1 MIMKKN
7 MDRFISLLAAAAFI
21 SIIGAAGYFHGQYLK
36 NMAAAALEKTAA
48 DARALIAGEI
58 RRSAADAN
66 YKSAIFR
73 EPLICLDLSDMSV
86 RPPEYR
92 AGMLSELE
100 LKHRNF
106 SADIL
111 EIIKTAV
118 KTSPPE
124 AAVSMLSYYLN
135 DHNDQYTLEK
145 AVLYIYLIKLKNG
158 LNMPFD
164 SDLKSFRNLAESIE
178 SGAETRF
185 LYDKLKE
192 AIVSSKNLSGDALAD
207 LLSGGGGP
215 KNNGGDK
222 KGGAAGT
229 AEENIQA
236 LFLSVKNEALSVNS
250 GENINISPLL
260 TGENKNQIIVSIS
273 AETFKGAAAAGAPES
288 PAARKIAA
296 AAVINIGALN
306 YILKSKYGAAVEE
319 SITGKYSADFCGPY
333 KISAA
338 AVNFARNYTAEAAF
352 YLPVMIILAV
362 FYALKR
368 RENEAYRLSLN
379 MTDFVSKISHQLK
392 TPLSSSLLH
401 LELAEKHLETGESE
415 KARGDIAL
423 AHEEARS
430 LAFLFENY
438 SVLNR
443 IFSDS
448 VVLNIQE
455 CDIEQ
460 ELLLHIRSYK
470 TRMDAGSLKVSFGS
484 LAEASALI
492 DKWAFYNII
501 ANLISNSLKYVKKP
515 VIEIKFASKTSN
527 GRLTLS
533 ISDNGP
539 GISEADAPRI
549 FDKFYKG
556 AEAGGEFRSSG
567 LGLFIAKTLAQKM
580 GAELSLNH
588 EYKSGAM
595 FDLHMRMK

>member
-1 MIMKKN
+1 MKKN
-7 MDRFISLLAAAAFI
+7 MDRLISLLAAAAFI
-21 SIIGAAGYFHGQYLK
+21 SIIAAAAYFHGQYLN
-36 NMAAAALEKTAA
+36 NMAAGALEKTAVE
-48 DARALIAGEI
+48 ARALIAGEI
-58 RRSAADAN
+58 RRSAMDAN
-66 YKSAIFR
+66 YRSAIFR

-92 AGMLSELE
+92 AGVLSELE
-100 LKHRNF
+100 LKHRYF
-106 SADIL
+106 GADIL
-111 EIIKTAV
+111 EILKTTV

-164 SDLKSFRNLAESIE
+164 NDLKSFRNLAAAID

-192 AIVSSKNLSGDALAD
+192 AIISSKNLSGDALAD
-207 LLSGGGGP
+207 LLSGGSGGP
-215 KNNGGDK
+215 KNNGPDK
-222 KGGAAGT
+222 KDGAAAAG
-229 AEENIQA
+229 ENIQA

-250 GENINISPLL
+250 GENLNISPLL

-273 AETFKGAAAAGAPES
+273 VETFKSSAAAGVPENA
-288 PAARKIAA
+288 AARKIAA
-296 AAVINIGALN
+296 AAIINIDALN
-306 YILKSKYGAAVEE
+306 DILKNKYGAAVEE
-319 SITGKYSADFCGPY
+319 SITGKYFSDFCGPY
-333 KISAA
+333 KISSA
-338 AVNFARNYTAEAAF
+338 AVNFGRNYTAEAAF

-415 KARGDIAL
+415 KAQGDIAL

-448 VVLNIQE
+448 VVLNIEE
-455 CDIEQ
+455 CDLEQ
-460 ELLLHIRSYK
+460 ELLLHLRSYK

-515 VIEIKFASKTSN
+515 VVEINFASRIVN

-539 GISEADAPRI
+539 GISEADAPKI

-556 AEAGGEFRSSG
+556 SEAGGEFRSSG
-567 LGLFIAKTLAQKM
+567 LGLFIARTLAQKM
-580 GAELSLNH
+580 DAELALNR
-588 EYKSGAM
+588 EYNNGAM
-595 FDLHMRMK
+595 FDLRMRMK

>member
-1 MIMKKN
+1 MKKN
-7 MDRFISLLAAAAFI
+7 MDRLISVFAAAAFI
-21 SIIGAAGYFHGQYLK
+21 SIISAAAYFHGQYL
-36 NMAAAALEKTAA
+36 NNIAAGALEKTAGE
-48 DARALIAGEI
+48 ARALIAGEI
-58 RRSAADAN
+58 RRSAMDAS
-66 YKSAIFR
+66 YISSIFR

-92 AGMLSELE
+92 AGVLSELE
-100 LKHRNF
+100 LKHRYF
-106 SADIL
+106 GADIL
-111 EIIKTAV
+111 EILKTAV
-118 KTSPPE
+118 KTSSPE

-164 SDLKSFRNLAESIE
+164 GELKAFRNLAAAIE
-178 SGAETRF
+178 SGAEIRF

-192 AIVSSKNLSGDALAD
+192 AIVSSKKLSGDSLAD
-207 LLSGGGGP
+207 LLSGGGT
-215 KNNGGDK
+215 KNNGPDK
-222 KGGAAGT
+222 KGGGAAAG
-229 AEENIQA
+229 ENIQA

-260 TGENKNQIIVSIS
+260 TGENKNHIIVSLS
-273 AETFKGAAAAGAPES
+273 VETFKVAAAAGVPENT
-288 PAARKIAA
+288 AARKIAA
-296 AAVINIGALN
+296 AAIINIDALN
-306 YILKSKYGAAVEE
+306 NILKNKYGAAVEE
-319 SITGKYSADFCGPY
+319 SVTGKYFADFCGPY
-333 KISAA
+333 KISSA
-338 AVNFARNYTAEAAF
+338 AVNFGRNYTAEAAF

-448 VVLNIQE
+448 VVLNMQE

-460 ELLLHIRSYK
+460 ELLLHLRSYK

-484 LAEASALI
+484 LAEASAQV

-515 VIEIKFASKTSN
+515 VVEINFASKTAN
-527 GRLTLS
+527 GRLVLS

-539 GISEADAPRI
+539 GISEADAPKI

-556 AEAGGEFRSSG
+556 SEAGGEFRSSG
-567 LGLFIAKTLAQKM
+567 LGLFIARTLAQKM
-580 GAELSLNH
+580 DAELVVNR
-588 EYKSGAM
+588 EYNNGAM